1 MTTIVITTVF
11 YKGKEG
17 GRQELE
23 KEMEQHRQRSEV
35 GVGGDLRKEP
45 LTNKCSGF

>member
-1 MTTIVITTVF
+1 MTTTVITTVF

-23 KEMEQHRQRSEV
+23 KEMEQYKQRLEE
-35 GVGGDLRKEP
+35 GA
-45 LTNKCSGF
+45 TNQ